1 MNNKTVS
8 LLSIFLFIVIIS
20 VFIYLGICSL
30 LSFITLSNCFDITEW
45 HDMYLA
51 AYLVFEAY
59 IILVVTMTVLG

>member
-1 MNNKTVS
+1 MSKNTDS
-8 LLSIFLFIVIIS
+8 LLTIFSAIFMIS
-20 VFIYLGICSL
+20 VCVYIGICSL

-59 IILVVTMTVLG
+59 IILVVTMTVLD

>member
-1 MNNKTVS
+1 MNNKTAS
-8 LLSIFLFIVIIS
+8 LLSIFSFVAIIS
-20 VFIYLGICSL
+20 VCVYLGICSL

-59 IILVVTMTVLG
+59 IILVVTMTVLD